1 MTETAAGEIV
11 EARLDNG
18 LRVLVAE
25 NPTVDAVAVNL
36 WYGVGSR
43 DESLGRTGLAHLF
56 EHLMFQGSQN
66 VAAGEHMALLESF
79 GADLNATT
87 SFDRTNYFQTVP
99 TRAFELA
106 LWLEADRMGG
116 LPDALDQKNLD
127 SQRDVVRNERRERMD
142 NQPYGDAFE
151 RMQTLLFP
159 VGHGYHHMPI
169 GSMEDLAAASLDDVR
184 AFFHQHYAPA
194 NAVLTIAG
202 NVRTRE
208 ALDKAALY
216 FDAVDAGDRW
226 HRGQAADLPAL
237 EPLDQQI
244 RADVSSRVPADAL
257 WCGWRIPA
265 DGTEDFDAA
274 AIALRILG
282 GGEQPAGR
290 ASDTAQQAGSVD
302 QRLLTTSPAGRPSP
316 CWSWRR
322 SRTPP
327 WPRSRRSWTPS
338 WSASPRKARTRRS
351 SRRPWRRPSGSGWRA
366 PRRSPA
372 WPTRS
377 PGPRVCSAPPTGS
390 PVPSH
395 GSGPSHRSRSA
406 PSPGPGCAPIS
417 GPSSSTARSSHDP
430 VGPGAAP
437 GLGAGGSMEVPRR
450 PPQHS
455 ALRPA
460 GRPLRPAR
468 PAPGG
473 RRSRAGRATGDRT
486 GGP

>member
-1 MTETAAGEIV
+1 MAEAAAGEIV
-11 EARLDNG
+11 EERLDNG

-36 WYGVGSR
+36 WYAVGSR
-43 DESLGRTGLAHLF
+43 DESPGRTGLAHLF

-66 VAAGEHMALLESF
+66 VGAGEHMALLESF

-151 RMQTLLFP
+151 RMQRLLFP

-226 HRGQAADLPAL
+226 HRGQTADLPAL

-274 AIALRILG
+274 TIALRILG
-282 GGEQPAGR
+282 GG
-290 ASDTAQQAGSVD
+290 ASS
-302 QRLLTTSPAGRPSP
+302 RLVERLT
-316 CWSWRR
+316 RR
-322 SRTPP
+322 SRLAQSINAFPNDLTGG
-327 WPRSRRSWTPS
+327 TAVAMLVVAAQQD
-338 WSASPRKARTRRS
+338 ASVAEIETILDAELERFATE
-351 SRRPWRRPSGSGWRA
+351 
-366 PRRSPA
+366 
-372 WPTRS
+372 
-377 PGPRVCSAPPTGS
+377 GPNEAEFTAALAQAEREWLE
-390 PVPSH
+390 
-395 GSGPSHRSRSA
+395 
-406 PSPGPGCAPIS
+406 
-417 GPSSSTARSSHDP
+417 STATLAGLADEVSRAACLFGTADRVSGAVARIRAVTPEQVRS
-430 VGPGAAP
+430 VT
-437 GLGAGGSMEVPRR
+437 RTW
-450 PPQHS
+450 
-455 ALRPA
+455 LRPHQ
-460 GRPLRPAR
+460 
-468 PAPGG
+468 
-473 RRSRAGRATGDRT
+473 RAQLIYRKEQS
-486 GGP
+486 

>member
-1 MTETAAGEIV
+1 MTETSTGEIV
-11 EARLDNG
+11 EERLDNG

-25 NPTVDAVAVNL
+25 NRTVDAVAVNL

-43 DESLGRTGLAHLF
+43 DESTGRTGLAHLF

-151 RMQTLLFP
+151 RIQSLLFP
-159 VGHGYHHMPI
+159 LGHGYHHMPI

-202 NVRTRE
+202 NVRTRD

-226 HRGQAADLPAL
+226 HRGPAAHMPAL
-237 EPLDQQI
+237 KPLDEQI
-244 RADVSSRVPADAL
+244 RTEMSSPVPADAL

-274 AIALRILG
+274 VVALRILG
-282 GGEQPAGR
+282 GG
-290 ASDTAQQAGSVD
+290 ASSRLVERLTRHSRLAQSINAFPNDLTGGTAAAMLVVAAQQD
-302 QRLLTTSPAGRPSP
+302 
-316 CWSWRR
+316 
-322 SRTPP
+322 
-327 WPRSRRSWTPS
+327 
-338 WSASPRKARTRRS
+338 ASLAEIETILDAELERFAEE
-351 SRRPWRRPSGSGWRA
+351 
-366 PRRSPA
+366 
-372 WPTRS
+372 
-377 PGPRVCSAPPTGS
+377 GPNETEFAAALAQAEREWLE
-390 PVPSH
+390 
-395 GSGPSHRSRSA
+395 
-406 PSPGPGCAPIS
+406 
-417 GPSSSTARSSHDP
+417 STATLAGLADEVSRAACLFGTADRVSAAVARIRAVTPERVRS
-430 VGPGAAP
+430 VT
-437 GLGAGGSMEVPRR
+437 
-450 PPQHS
+450 QTW
-455 ALRPA
+455 LRPHQ
-460 GRPLRPAR
+460 
-468 PAPGG
+468 
-473 RRSRAGRATGDRT
+473 RAQLIYRKEQS
-486 GGP
+486 